1 MAFRSV
7 SLSEWAL
14 HVYVSRGDDTF
25 QLRPVTDDTMPSVLG
40 DFVALLARASDTDSG
55 AVAVLHR
62 LGPLMH
68 ADLITVELRED
79 AVSRQVW
86 SGDSVGPVRV
96 TPHSTAI
103 GVELEAGGA
112 RLGVLRIYRNRPLTA
127 DERRLLT
134 SVADLLAVAVTRDA
148 RTRELESVIAAR
160 VRQIAEQRAF
170 MECVV
175 DSLPV
180 GLYVVD
186 RDYRIQA
193 WNHKRETGSTG
204 VARTAAIGRTIFE
217 VMHRQPAALLKRE
230 FDEVFGSGTMQQF
243 QMDSSAF
250 GELRSYR
257 ISKIPMR
264 QDGETITHVITI
276 GEDVTEGHVAQQR
289 ILQSEKLAGI
299 GQLAAGIMHEI
310 NNPLATIG
318 ACVAALENRVED
330 DLPPVTQAAM
340 REYLQIID
348 KEVMRC
354 EAIVDGLLDFSRPK
368 GKAKGPVNVSAILED
383 TLFLLKH
390 HERFKRIEVHRELA
404 DDLPT
409 LTANGEQL
417 IQVFMAIMLNA
428 MDAMEQ
434 GGELTVRSGHG
445 TVHEDEVEVEIEDT
459 GVGMPRSEL
468 PKIFEPFYTT
478 KSTGRGTG
486 LGLSICYGIV
496 AEHGG
501 RITVDSQPGRG
512 SVFRVYFPVTPRPGT

>member
-1 MAFRSV
+1 MESMPATATTPDAQ
-7 SLSEWAL
+7 LAL
-14 HVYVSRGDDTF
+14 IGTIARMLNTG
-25 QLRPVTDDTMPSVLG
+25 
-40 DFVALLARASDTDSG
+40 LAA
-55 AVAVLHR
+55 
-62 LGPLMH
+62 
-68 ADLITVELRED
+68 
-79 AVSRQVW
+79 
-86 SGDSVGPVRV
+86 
-96 TPHSTAI
+96 
-103 GVELEAGGA
+103 EATLA
-112 RLGVLRIYRNRPLTA
+112 
-127 DERRLLT
+127 
-134 SVADLLAVAVTRDA
+134 SVADALRRGLGASQVQLWLREPNATTLRAIGAPMPAAGPRTSRSFAVLPEAAPETLRLPLLHEGERLGMLEVTPVPPPDLA
-148 RTRELESVIAAR
+148 TGLLPVIADILAPFLASIELSEDLAYEVALR
-160 VRQIAEQRAF
+160 SREIEEQRRF
-170 MECVV
+170 ITLVIDC
-175 DSLPV
+175 LPV

-186 RDYRIQA
+186 REYRIQI
-193 WNHKRETGSTG
+193 WNRKREMGTQGLRRDE
-204 VARTAAIGRTIFE
+204 VVGRPVFE
-217 VMHRQPAALLKRE
+217 VLTRQPAGQLQEE
-230 FDEVFGSGTMQQF
+230 FDEVFATGETR
-243 QMDSSAF
+243 QMELEVAVG
-250 GELRSYR
+250 GEPKYYR

-264 QDGETITHVITI
+264 QDGETISHVITI

-330 DLPPVTQAAM
+330 DLPAAAQAAM

-348 KEVMRC
+348 KEVQRC

-368 GKAKGPVNVSAILED
+368 GKAKGPVNVSASLED

-409 LTANGEQL
+409 LTASGEQL

-434 GGELTVRSGHG
+434 GGSLTVRSGHG
-445 TVHEDEVEVEIEDT
+445 TIHEDEVEVEIEDT
-459 GVGMPRSEL
+459 GIGMPRSEL

-486 LGLSICYGIV
+486 LGLSICYGII

-512 SVFRVYFPVTPRPGT
+512 SVFRVYFPVTPRPGG